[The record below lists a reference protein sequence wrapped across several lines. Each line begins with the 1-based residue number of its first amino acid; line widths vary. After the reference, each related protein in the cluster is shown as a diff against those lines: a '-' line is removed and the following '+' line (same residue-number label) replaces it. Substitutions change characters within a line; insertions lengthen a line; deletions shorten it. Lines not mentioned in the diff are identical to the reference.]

1 MTSYIPKKTNQN
13 NLLFKSKESRMQVF
27 PKHQYTKN
35 LSGEEPVESPEEK
48 PVHLSPEA
56 IKNMERFLADHPEIE
71 EKFQK
76 YNKLLSIVKEEV
88 LKTLKK

>member
-1 MTSYIPKKTNQN
+1 
-13 NLLFKSKESRMQVF
+13 MQVF
-27 PKHQYTKN
+27 PKHQYTQN
-35 LSGEEPVESPEEK
+35 LSGEESPEEK
-48 PVHLSPEA
+48 PVHLSPED

-71 EKFQK
+71 EEFQK